1 MKHPLPACPRSPYS
15 VQRDEETGAVRILD
29 AKGNDVLSQENGAE
43 RLVECA
49 NALAKVWYPQA
60 HVFALEERCER
71 LEGYRKAAV
80 ARAQELEA
88 AQ

>member
-1 MKHPLPACPRSPYS
+1 MRSPLPPCPKGPY
-15 VQRDEETGAVRILD
+15 VVLRGDDGQVWITD
-29 AKGNDVLSQENGAE
+29 AKGNSVLDEPGGAE

-60 HVFALEERCER
+60 HVSALEERCER

-80 ARAQELEA
+80 ARTQELE
-88 AQ
+88 QVQ